1 MLPFSMFALNLDG
14 FPSPKSPAPS
24 SPLGIA
30 SSFNSFT
37 SSVSSTSCV
46 GPFRKSAHQ
55 RHSMR
60 LTLPLFSYSYALFCT
75 AQNHNSFRFMFFRTL
90 SQKHP
95 GWGLVVQAS
104 ACALSMLQPKY
115 IRAFAQPDTADPCHR
130 RIATLPLSPS
140 VTILDAAS
148 SLSPAF
154 ATLTKNTR
162 GGVSP
167 LPTQTLASV
176 PLYPV
181 TVLELDCGLAFDP
194 ARADDDFFPA
204 LPPKPAVCLIESRAE
219 NAEPFLIRTQDLR
232 RRLQRLLGPADP
244 ASKRL
249 NLRELAGGIRY
260 RLTGSALEQI
270 FTYYQHAKHLFPHR
284 YRKLTRLRPPAVLK
298 ISLRSAYPRCY
309 VTRRIAVDES
319 GAPAAGA
326 YYGPFP
332 SRKSALAFSEQ
343 ALDLFKVRRCQIKIR
358 RDPTFPGCIYSE
370 MKMCLAPCF
379 AGCTKEE
386 YDAEVQ
392 RLVQFLDTNGN
403 SLRTAI
409 ETDRESASAD
419 LDFERAAQLHKRIE
433 KLDAALRFRPEL
445 ARRIAD
451 LDAVILQRSAEEQ
464 SIGVFG
470 VHAGRLAEPFF
481 LHFAEIASQPRSAEH
496 IFKDY
501 LEGQTATAQNG
512 ENSPA
517 PSATALRDELGE
529 HLALIS
535 RWFYSNPRHGEIFFR
550 EKDWPYR
557 KILRACSRLL
567 SPKTAEPPA
576 SEKAGPDTPAQGAS

>member
-1 MLPFSMFALNLDG
+1 MP
-14 FPSPKSPAPS
+14 
-24 SPLGIA
+24 
-30 SSFNSFT
+30 
-37 SSVSSTSCV
+37 
-46 GPFRKSAHQ
+46 
-55 RHSMR
+55 
-60 LTLPLFSYSYALFCT
+60 
-75 AQNHNSFRFMFFRTL
+75 
-90 SQKHP
+90 
-95 GWGLVVQAS
+95 
-104 ACALSMLQPKY
+104 
-115 IRAFAQPDTADPCHR
+115 AQPSATVASKARTSDLNPLDATFTKNR
-130 RIATLPLSPS
+130 REGPVFKKKCFSVPPLSAVSCLPRVAKGQLS
-140 VTILDAAS
+140 AS
-148 SLSPAF
+148 RF
-154 ATLTKNTR
+154 
-162 GGVSP
+162 
-167 LPTQTLASV
+167 

-181 TVLELDCGLAFDP
+181 TVLELDCGLEFDP
-194 ARADDDFFPA
+194 ARAEEDFFPA

-244 ASKRL
+244 TSKRL
-249 NLRELAGGIRY
+249 NLRELASGTRY

-270 FTYYQHAKHLFPHR
+270 FTYYQHAKHLFPQR

-298 ISLRSAYPRCY
+298 ISLRNAYPRCY
-309 VTRRIAVDES
+309 VTRSIAVDET
-319 GAPAAGA
+319 GAPTAGA

-403 SLRTAI
+403 SLRAAI
-409 ETDRESASAD
+409 EDDRERASAD

-433 KLDAALRFRPEL
+433 KLDDALRFRPEL

-451 LDAVILQRSAEEQ
+451 LDAVILQRAAEEQ

-470 VHAGRLAEPFF
+470 IHGGRLAEPFF
-481 LHFAEIASQPRSAEH
+481 LRFAEIASQPRSAEH

-501 LEGQTATAQNG
+501 LEGNAAAAQSAETSAASNSTAAAAQSG
-512 ENSPA
+512 ESSSVRPA
-517 PSATALRDELGE
+517 AAAREELSE

-535 RWFYSNPRHGEIFFR
+535 RWFYSNPRDGEIFFR

-567 SPKTAEPPA
+567 NPKTAEPLTNEPA
-576 SEKAGPDTPAQGAS
+576 ASGNGAPP

>member
-1 MLPFSMFALNLDG
+1 
-14 FPSPKSPAPS
+14 
-24 SPLGIA
+24 
-30 SSFNSFT
+30 
-37 SSVSSTSCV
+37 
-46 GPFRKSAHQ
+46 
-55 RHSMR
+55 
-60 LTLPLFSYSYALFCT
+60 
-75 AQNHNSFRFMFFRTL
+75 
-90 SQKHP
+90 
-95 GWGLVVQAS
+95 
-104 ACALSMLQPKY
+104 
-115 IRAFAQPDTADPCHR
+115 
-130 RIATLPLSPS
+130 
-140 VTILDAAS
+140 
-148 SLSPAF
+148 
-154 ATLTKNTR
+154 
-162 GGVSP
+162 
-167 LPTQTLASV
+167 
-176 PLYPV
+176 
-181 TVLELDCGLAFDP
+181 VLELDCGVEFDP
-194 ARADDDFFPA
+194 VRADEDFFTA
-204 LPPKPAVCLIESRAE
+204 LPPKPAVCLIETRAE

-232 RRLQRLLGPADP
+232 RRLQRLLGLADP
-244 ASKRL
+244 TSKRL
-249 NLRELAGGIRY
+249 NLRELARGIRY
-260 RLTGSALEQI
+260 RLTGSKFEQAL
-270 FTYYQHAKHLFPHR
+270 TYYQQAKQIFPKR
-284 YRKLTRLRPPAVLK
+284 YRKLARLRPPAVLK
-298 ISLRSAYPRCY
+298 ISLPSAYPRCY
-309 VTRRIAVDES
+309 VTRSIAVDET
-319 GAPAAGA
+319 GLPTAGA

-392 RLVQFLDTNGN
+392 RLVQCLDTNGN
-403 SLRTAI
+403 SLRTSI
-409 ETDRESASAD
+409 EDDRERASSD